1 MSGYEKKYLYLLGK
15 EAERI
20 CGFAFHL
27 YKMPQNKVPILLF
40 TLLHMFGNYDDAFD
54 HDYALEKLIS
64 KRHYR
69 KKK

>member
-1 MSGYEKKYLYLLGK
+1 MAGNANKYLYLATNSD
-15 EAERI
+15 EDI

-40 TLLHMFGNYDDAFD
+40 TLLNMFGNYDDVFD
-54 HDYALEKLIS
+54 DYYALEKLIS